1 MVPFTSVVLP
11 TAPRLSSKRNTDL
24 QPRIAVAL
32 RGPHDAF
39 LGFLSNSETHVAG
52 KTVLFEAAETLQL
65 QRGEA
70 IGPRSRSS

>member
-11 TAPRLSSKRNTDL
+11 TAPRLSSERNTDS

-32 RGPHDAF
+32 WAPHDAF
-39 LGFLSNSETHVAG
+39 LGFLSNSEMHMAG
-52 KTVLFEAAETLQL
+52 KTVLLEEAET

-70 IGPRSRSS
+70 IGPRSHSS